1 MKKEYNSPVTAV
13 VDMFETTYPL
23 CASADSLPS
32 MEESGDMGNLGWS

>member
-1 MKKEYNSPVTAV
+1 MDKEYITPIVSI
-13 VDMFETTYPL
+13 VDMLESTCPL